1 MSLPTGPSKL
11 YILLIILIGL
21 IGGYVFY
28 AQWIKPSETVIPA
41 AAVDKQDNLNS
52 FRNMRI
58 DFTAIK
64 NISSKDLIVSGEA
77 PVNPGVT
84 GKKDLFAPIP

>member
-1 MSLPTGPSKL
+1 MSLSTGPSKL
-11 YILLIILIGL
+11 YVLLIILIGL

-28 AQWIKPSETVIPA
+28 GQWIKPSEAAIPA
-41 AAVDKQDNLNS
+41 PAVDKQDNLNS

-58 DFTAIK
+58 DFAAIK
-64 NISSKDLIVSGEA
+64 NISSKDLVVSGEA